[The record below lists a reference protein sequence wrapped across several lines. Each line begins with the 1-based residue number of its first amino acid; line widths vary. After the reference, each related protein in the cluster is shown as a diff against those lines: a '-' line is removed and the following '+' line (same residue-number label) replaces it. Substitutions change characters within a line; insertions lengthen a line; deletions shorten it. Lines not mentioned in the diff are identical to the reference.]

1 MLYADRRTSQMN
13 ANGVSYYL
21 KERVMVHLYSSYHL
35 QQIDHVE
42 SCHLEGHLLQLLLT
56 MKPQRNTFH
65 LL

>member
-1 MLYADRRTSQMN
+1 MFHADRRTSQMN

-21 KERVMVHLYSSYHL
+21 KDEVMVYLYSSYHI

-42 SCHLEGHLLQLLLT
+42 SRHLEGHLLQLLLT
-56 MKPQRNTFH
+56 MKPRRNTFR